1 MITLTQRISSEVN
14 KVIKISVSE
23 IENETKG
30 IKKKSKGDR
39 ESGAWKGKELKEL
52 RKRMTVAKYPRV
64 NIQFSRFL
72 IFIRFAVEPDKEKA
86 WPGVTKR
93 QYCGAS
99 TLATRHVHLL

>member
-1 MITLTQRISSEVN
+1 MEG
-14 KVIKISVSE
+14 E
-23 IENETKG
+23 GIERV
-30 IKKKSKGDR
+30 KKTYDGR
-39 ESGAWKGKELKEL
+39 QI
-52 RKRMTVAKYPRV
+52 RTRV